1 MAEAPEATIV
11 EGFERPQGI
20 PLELRRVSNPGAPP
34 VLLLHGASAQ
44 HETFRI
50 PRSRSLSEF
59 LWEKGYEPWLL
70 DWRGSRRVTDAMDVE
85 SLDEKRHVLD
95 LDHAAKEDIPWA
107 LSRIAEARDSEN
119 ANFQYK
125 IDIVAHCLGAAALA
139 QLIASGGSEWSERI
153 GRVVLLTIGLFFE
166 SPLDGKLKGQF
177 SVLDRLWANGDV
189 RLIDPREP
197 SNESKWPRDLRRIYE
212 GIGHGLRPHPGADA
226 EPSCSHALCNRVSF
240 MYGTPFRHPNL
251 VDEIHGVWRVKFSKG
266 RAEPRVGERL
276 QAIFVDDGSEKPAA
290 ENGEPTAD
298 ASSAVPVPPYG
309 VGVVSHVQPESG
321 SWRRGNAKGTL
332 LLSGCAGEFPPIVS
346 REGDE
351 PVAYYELRA
360 PDQSIGICEGSELS
374 GSELDEVKPGLW
386 EQFGGIPLRMY
397 LQGAYNVRRRW
408 AAKFPTDSSAKLQDD
423 KDLIGPEA
431 RGRFHELPAVT
442 LITGEQNQLWHRD
455 SINRM
460 HEWITAGLN
469 RRARERFTKIIIPNF
484 GHQDLLW
491 GGKKSWDE
499 VFPRI
504 LDEGLDGPGTSILA
518 DDYPPSP
525 TPGTTHSE

>member
-1 MAEAPEATIV
+1 
-11 EGFERPQGI
+11 
-20 PLELRRVSNPGAPP
+20 
-34 VLLLHGASAQ
+34 
-44 HETFRI
+44 
-50 PRSRSLSEF
+50 
-59 LWEKGYEPWLL
+59 
-70 DWRGSRRVTDAMDVE
+70 
-85 SLDEKRHVLD
+85 
-95 LDHAAKEDIPWA
+95 
-107 LSRIAEARDSEN
+107 
-119 ANFQYK
+119 
-125 IDIVAHCLGAAALA
+125 
-139 QLIASGGSEWSERI
+139 
-153 GRVVLLTIGLFFE
+153 
-166 SPLDGKLKGQF
+166 
-177 SVLDRLWANGDV
+177 
-189 RLIDPREP
+189 
-197 SNESKWPRDLRRIYE
+197 
-212 GIGHGLRPHPGADA
+212 
-226 EPSCSHALCNRVSF
+226 VSF

-276 QAIFVDDGSEKPAA
+276 QAIFVDDRSEKPAA

-360 PDQSIGICEGSELS
+360 PDQSIGVCEGSELS